1 MAISSSNPLGTL
13 GAFGFGGFQPTSST
27 TYKMTGS
34 GPIDFSGFLPTGQP
48 TYQYGGLL
56 HSHLPGGGH
65 HQFFKTGH
73 SLAPTSQQIVGGM
86 GRDLQEQARVNEANF
101 QRAEQGRQDYLKTS
115 RDAAQRFIDP
125 KTSSQSMFDK
135 AFGFQQQQEAA
146 AKETQAAIDKHMA
159 AAGQQLARDRAATN
173 AAFNRAIGTVGSDTD
188 RIASDLARAS
198 DINREAARAQGFG
211 GIGQFEGS
219 EGQFAALEE
228 ISRQEAEQGKFGQ
241 IAGLQQQ
248 ASLQKANLMAAQAQ
262 TTASLA
268 GLNQQFAQMQGQFAM
283 GVGGMKM
290 NAAEMGAQIS
300 LANAQFMQNANN
312 NFFQATE
319 MIGRSNMD
327 MIRNFPIMGVNVTP
341 TLLSMLEYS
350 RQERDPFPQGQ
361 TFPFGQVPDQFRQFM

>member
-1 MAISSSNPLGTL
+1 MSTFTSNPLG
-13 GAFGFGGFQPTSST
+13 AFGGLFGGLQPTSQST
-27 TYKMTGS
+27 FNVTGS
-34 GPIDFSGFLPTGQP
+34 GPFDFSQFLPTGQP
-48 TYQYGGLL
+48 TYKHTNVL
-56 HSHLPGGGH
+56 HPSMPGGGTYE
-65 HQFFKTGH
+65 FKQVG
-73 SLAPTSQQIVGGM
+73 SAFAPTGQQIVGGM
-86 GRDLQEQARVNEANF
+86 ARDLQEQARVNEANF

-115 RDAAQRFIDP
+115 REAAQRFIDP
-125 KTSSQSMFDK
+125 TTSGQSMFDK
-135 AFGFQQQQEAA
+135 AMGFQQQQEAA
-146 AKETQAAIDKHMA
+146 AKETQAAIDKQMA

-211 GIGQFEGS
+211 AIGGFEGS

-262 TTASLA
+262 TTANLA

-283 GVGGMKM
+283 GVGGMKV

-300 LANAQFMQNANN
+300 MANAQFMQNANN

-327 MIRNFPIMGVNVTP
+327 MIRAFPMMGVNVSP

-350 RQERDPFPQGQ
+350 RQEQDPFPDVRLF
-361 TFPFGQVPDQFRQFM
+361 TNRMIPDQFRQLM